1 MSEDASVSSINLRVV
16 EAFRFL
22 LFGVSARG
30 DKVSDKP
37 SFLISW
43 CCKVPGTKRGDQNFS
58 HRSLQPG
65 AGGALWLCHW
75 NTKPP
80 SPSRTRNL
88 GGSQSKLAR
97 HTTRQKKK
105 GPACAF
111 YQSAESG
118 HKAVEDLIQLWET
131 VSADMGRAC
140 ALVTRGGPYR
150 FEPLCCYSSRR
161 RVYCSAWRSLCAF
174 ATDMD
179 LARVKSGKDG
189 GRRSITSHKLARNLK
204 LETLWP
210 SLTTQSATSSSFFP
224 DFGFFLSPSRT

>member
-1 MSEDASVSSINLRVV
+1 MVLQSSRNQAWRPKFLAPVPPTRGGRGSLALPLEHQTPLSVAN
-16 EAFRFL
+16 
-22 LFGVSARG
+22 
-30 DKVSDKP
+30 P
-37 SFLISW
+37 
-43 CCKVPGTKRGDQNFS
+43 Q
-58 HRSLQPG
+58 
-65 AGGALWLCHW
+65 
-75 NTKPP
+75 
-80 SPSRTRNL
+80 L

-224 DFGFFLSPSRT
+224 DFGFSLSPSLT